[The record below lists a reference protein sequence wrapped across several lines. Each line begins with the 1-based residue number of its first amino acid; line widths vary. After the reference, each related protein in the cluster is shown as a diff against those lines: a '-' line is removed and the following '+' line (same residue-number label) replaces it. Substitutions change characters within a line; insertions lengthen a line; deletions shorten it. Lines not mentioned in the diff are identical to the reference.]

1 MNIFR
6 IDKFKTM
13 FGSDNSNESL
23 GVVPLSIYMIF
34 KELNEKRTNLGIKS
48 LVKIS
53 IMELIVNN
61 KTYQEKV
68 KDLLYNS
75 LQGRYK

>member
-1 MNIFR
+1 
-6 IDKFKTM
+6 M
-13 FGSDNSNESL
+13 FGSDSSNESL

-34 KELNEKRTNLGIKS
+34 KKLNEKRISLDIKS
-48 LVKIS
+48 SVKIS

-75 LQGRYK
+75 LQGISSDDHF